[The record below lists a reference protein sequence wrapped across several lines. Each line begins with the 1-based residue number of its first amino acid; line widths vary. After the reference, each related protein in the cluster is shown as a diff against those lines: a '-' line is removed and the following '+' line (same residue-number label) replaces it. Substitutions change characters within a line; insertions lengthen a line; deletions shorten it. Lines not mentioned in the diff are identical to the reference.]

1 MYLTSSAIG
10 YLLGAVLVVTGG
22 GQRFDP
28 PMPQLV
34 ARTAREHADAAAARQ
49 GPYLAPVTF
58 VAVLIGM
65 TVLGAVLIERQS

>member
-10 YLLGAVLVVTGG
+10 YLLGSILVAVG

-28 PMPQLV
+28 PMRTLV
-34 ARTAREHADAAAARQ
+34 NRTAREHADAAAERQ

-58 VAVLIGM
+58 VVILVGM
-65 TVLGAVLIERQS
+65 TALGAVLINAAS